1 MDAAVTD
8 LVIFGGLGDLSRRKL
23 LPALFNAL
31 LLGDISVDSRIIL
44 IGREQL
50 TDEEFHARVAVSM
63 KEHGGDAA
71 IDAGALERF
80 QKILRHVHLDT
91 TVSDADWGDLS
102 DLLDGRGE
110 IVRLF
115 YLALPPNLFDITC
128 QRLSEHELISPA
140 SRLIIEK
147 PIGHDR
153 ESARD
158 IGDTVARYFSEDQI
172 YRIDHYL
179 GKETV
184 QNLLVLRFANALFE
198 RMWGNQGIDH
208 VQITV
213 AETVGLEG
221 RAGFYD
227 QSGAM
232 RDMVQNHVLQLL
244 ALICMEPP
252 NAMNAEAVRQEK
264 VKVLRALRPI
274 AGRDV
279 ATHTL
284 RGQYGPGVSSGKPVG
299 GYTDDLGGPSDTETF
314 VAIRAHVDNWR
325 WAGVPFYLRTGKR
338 LTERYA
344 EIVIQFSSVPL
355 DVYGAGPQTL
365 EPNRLVICLQ
375 PDERLSMTIMTKDS
389 TSRATRIKPT
399 AMSLSFIDE
408 DDKPR
413 QAYHRLILDAIDG
426 DQSLFAHKDEVDA
439 AWAWID
445 PIIEGWQEFGTSP
458 EAYESGSWGPR
469 EADFLLARDDR
480 TWRAPFCSA
489 DSEPS

>member
-1 MDAAVTD
+1 
-8 LVIFGGLGDLSRRKL
+8 
-23 LPALFNAL
+23 
-31 LLGDISVDSRIIL
+31 
-44 IGREQL
+44 
-50 TDEEFHARVAVSM
+50 
-63 KEHGGDAA
+63 
-71 IDAGALERF
+71 
-80 QKILRHVHLDT
+80 
-91 TVSDADWGDLS
+91 
-102 DLLDGRGE
+102 
-110 IVRLF
+110 
-115 YLALPPNLFDITC
+115 
-128 QRLSEHELISPA
+128 
-140 SRLIIEK
+140 
-147 PIGHDR
+147 
-153 ESARD
+153 
-158 IGDTVARYFSEDQI
+158 
-172 YRIDHYL
+172 
-179 GKETV
+179 
-184 QNLLVLRFANALFE
+184 
-198 RMWGNQGIDH
+198 
-208 VQITV
+208 
-213 AETVGLEG
+213 
-221 RAGFYD
+221 
-227 QSGAM
+227 
-232 RDMVQNHVLQLL
+232 
-244 ALICMEPP
+244 MEPP